1 MKSLLKEQLRALL
14 ENNSRYSTKRD
25 YYRTL
30 FIVAKVHQLYADDPY
45 FQNSNAGQWIG
56 NAICDIH
63 GNIKVTTNTAV
74 AGDVRAN
81 DKTGIVRENPMYLTI
96 TLKAGRGIEHPDTY
110 SPNTEPARTRKERFS
125 MPDGTDDY
133 VSIPVPNSPASDA
146 QIKAYLIYGKEI
158 IDFVEKNM
166 KDRVGYLD
174 GKGEKLAQN
183 TADKDQYKFDKYKK
197 EQQAKANKLKMGQT
211 RMQEPSKTEPLT
223 SMGKQA
229 SDYEARK
236 AAARAAKNQ
245 QQ

>member
-1 MKSLLKEQLRALL
+1 MREFLREQLHILL

-30 FIVAKVHQLYADDPY
+30 FIVSKVHQLYSKDPY
-45 FQNSNAGQWIG
+45 FQDVNAGQWIG

-63 GNIKVTTNTAV
+63 GNVKVTTNTAV
-74 AGDVRAN
+74 AADVRAN
-81 DKTGIVRENPMYLTI
+81 DKVGIVHETPMYLMM

-125 MPDGTDDY
+125 MPDGTEDF

-158 IDFVEKNM
+158 LDFVEKNM
-166 KDRVGYLD
+166 KERVGYLD
-174 GKGEKLAQN
+174 GKGKDLAQN
-183 TADKDQYKFDKYKK
+183 TADKDKYKFDKYEK
-197 EQQAKANKLKMGQT
+197 EQQTKANKLKMGQQRMAPEPNNPEPPKQMT
-211 RMQEPSKTEPLT
+211 RDD
-223 SMGKQA
+223 

-236 AAARAAKNQ
+236 AAARAARGL
-245 QQ
+245 